1 MKMNVIATSAL
12 SLSLI
17 FVSDCDEDVINS
29 ILTSFMVFQPNT
41 LDDPFSTFLSV
52 ALALNFLG

>member
-29 ILTSFMVFQPNT
+29 ILTSFMVF
-41 LDDPFSTFLSV
+41 
-52 ALALNFLG
+52 